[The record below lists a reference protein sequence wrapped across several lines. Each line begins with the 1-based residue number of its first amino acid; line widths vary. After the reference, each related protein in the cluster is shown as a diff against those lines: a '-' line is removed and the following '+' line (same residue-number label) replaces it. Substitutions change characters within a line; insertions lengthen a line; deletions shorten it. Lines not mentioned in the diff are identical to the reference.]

1 MLSHVQRQSTA
12 AARRLD
18 LLRAEGDQ
26 WLCTKEVAAY
36 TGLSASFFEQ
46 RRIYGGGP
54 TFYRIGRKILYKK
67 QDVDLWLEARRCEPK
82 GGRNV

>member
-1 MLSHVQRQSTA
+1 MLSHAQRQSTA

-36 TGLSASFFEQ
+36 TGFSASFFEK

-54 TFYRIGRKILYKK
+54 VFYRFYRKIRYKK
-67 QDVDLWLEARRCEPK
+67 QDVTLWLEARRYEPE
-82 GGRNV
+82 GG